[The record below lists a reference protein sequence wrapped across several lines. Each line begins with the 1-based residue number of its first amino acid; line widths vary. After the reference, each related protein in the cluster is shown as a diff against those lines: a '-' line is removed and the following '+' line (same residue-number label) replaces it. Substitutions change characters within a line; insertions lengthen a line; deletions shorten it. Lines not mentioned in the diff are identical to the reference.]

1 MSDFETFD
9 ADLGNNEIPEQD
21 PAADFIQREQDAL
34 AKIENPEVGL
44 NDFVAPDFPN
54 GNYISIE
61 ILLSEYRTKIYC
73 SHILIFKL
81 TEC

>member
-54 GNYISIE
+54 GNYFSYE
-61 ILLSEYRTKIYC
+61 ILFSEHRNEI
-73 SHILIFKL
+73 
-81 TEC
+81 

>member
-34 AKIENPEVGL
+34 AKIENPDLGL
-44 NDFVAPDFPN
+44 TEFASDFPN
-54 GNYISIE
+54 GKSNYA
-61 ILLSEYRTKIYC
+61 L
-73 SHILIFKL
+73 
-81 TEC
+81 